1 MRQADPRPELLCRAR
16 KPRLKPR
23 GVNTVRLI
31 DQPARGGA
39 ACASTAA
46 GGGLDDTETSMLRLP
61 EAPAAFK
68 DLMTR
73 VLQFALRIA
82 FRCVLHR
89 RESLDIHC

>member
-1 MRQADPRPELLCRAR
+1 MRKRIRNRTAWQGSLTALKVTRRRA
-16 KPRLKPR
+16 
-23 GVNTVRLI
+23 VRLI
-31 DQPARGGA
+31 DQPAHRGA
-39 ACASTAA
+39 ACASTAVR
-46 GGGLDDTETSMLRLP
+46 GGLDDTETSMLRLP